1 MGDKAS
7 GLLARWNLR
16 RQKVQ
21 QEEEAEL
28 LTEEEDQSQASESS
42 IERAGDVA
50 TEESLEA
57 NKILMAEDL
66 PDPEKIEVGG
76 SFASFMA
83 NNVDPDAKA
92 AALRALWRQPHYQEI
107 DGLLEY
113 ALDYTNQPKLSAEVS
128 AELAKKVFRHL
139 VKDDVKEPLEAEEMT
154 ASTEHVTDNA
164 ASQPVADILDGKVDE
179 LPQNEPEAQGTPKPP
194 VA

>member
-1 MGDKAS
+1 MSEQPS

-21 QEEEAEL
+21 QEEQAEQL
-28 LTEEEDQSQASESS
+28 SEQESQAVASS
-42 IERAGDVA
+42 SVTDEPNEVSALEPA
-50 TEESLEA
+50 EA
-57 NKILMAEDL
+57 NKVLMAEDL

-83 NNVDPDAKA
+83 ENVDPDAKT
-92 AALRALWRQPHYQEI
+92 AALRALWKQPHYNEI

-139 VKDDVKEPLEAEEMT
+139 VKDDEKVQPEGEEMT
-154 ASTEHVTDNA
+154 ASAEQDIDNVEGET
-164 ASQPVADILDGKVDE
+164 VADNLDATGDD
-179 LPQNEPEAQGTPKPP
+179 LPQNEPEAQAAPKPP

>member
-28 LTEEEDQSQASESS
+28 LTEEVDQSQASESS
-42 IERAGDVA
+42 IEGAGDVA

-139 VKDDVKEPLEAEEMT
+139 VKDDAKEPLEAEEMT
-154 ASTEHVTDNA
+154 ASTEHFTDNA
-164 ASQPVADILDGKVDE
+164 ASQSVADILDGKVDE

>member
-1 MGDKAS
+1 MNDKPS

-21 QEEEAEL
+21 EEAEL
-28 LTEEEDQSQASESS
+28 VNESEGLGQVIAPEPQVDKSDEVICS
-42 IERAGDVA
+42 DSV
-50 TEESLEA
+50 EESRL
-57 NKILMAEDL
+57 LMAEDL

-76 SFASFMA
+76 SFAGFMA
-83 NNVDPDAKA
+83 DNVDPDAKN
-92 AALRALWRQPHYQEI
+92 AALRALWKQPHYNEI

-139 VKDDVKEPLEAEEMT
+139 VKDDEKVPSEAEEMT
-154 ASTEHVTDNA
+154 ASVEANIDNVA
-164 ASQPVADILDGKVDE
+164 GESVADILDATGDE
-179 LPQNEPEAQGTPKPP
+179 SPQNEPEAQAAPKPP